1 MDSVRET
8 ERDSETEQ
16 DSDRQRVKGRERR
29 RDRVNEREQMRK
41 NIISNIICSSVG
53 DRPTKYKPRHSHSTQ
68 FLFVCF
74 LFKLQTNKNAGPCRT
89 VLWVLRSSSCRAKR
103 IKTLSNAINLTIITP
118 LRRGKDWRC
127 RG

>member
-74 LFKLQTNKNAGPCRT
+74 LFKLQTNKQKRRTFAGLYYGFLE
-89 VLWVLRSSSCRAKR
+89 VLVVGQKELRHYQ
-103 IKTLSNAINLTIITP
+103 TLSI
-118 LRRGKDWRC
+118 
-127 RG
+127 